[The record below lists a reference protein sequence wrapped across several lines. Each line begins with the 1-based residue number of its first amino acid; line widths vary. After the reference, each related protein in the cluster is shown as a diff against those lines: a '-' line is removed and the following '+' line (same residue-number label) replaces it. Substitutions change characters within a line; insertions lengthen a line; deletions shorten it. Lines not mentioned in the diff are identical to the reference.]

1 MNFFKHLLFVVQ
13 QRRAG
18 NRVSL
23 SAYIKGHDGIRLGR
37 GCKIQADA
45 SVDAT
50 RSPGVRFGDKVEIN
64 RYAYVRG
71 GYGGVRIAEPAA
83 GRYRLFFDFSVDGQ
97 VRTAAFTVDIDADP
111 TTTPTTAADHG
122 HTDGEGH

>member
-1 MNFFKHLLFVVQ
+1 M
-13 QRRAG
+13 A
-18 NRVSL
+18 
-23 SAYIKGHDGIRLGR
+23 I
-37 GCKIQADA
+37 
-45 SVDAT
+45 DAT
-50 RSPGVRFGDKVEIN
+50 DLGYLHVHPTDGDGPVSFG
-64 RYAYVRG
+64 
-71 GYGGVRIAEPAA
+71 IAEPAP